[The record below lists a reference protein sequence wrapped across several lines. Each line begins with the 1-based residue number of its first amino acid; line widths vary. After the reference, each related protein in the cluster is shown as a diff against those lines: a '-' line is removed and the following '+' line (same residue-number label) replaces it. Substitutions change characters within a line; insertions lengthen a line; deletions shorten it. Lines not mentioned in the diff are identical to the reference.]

1 MIRFDAHRVPHIV
14 LLESE
19 EVAITWDG
27 APFVIVLPCLYALV
41 QLATHL
47 IQASQALA
55 YMKLMNMPSRDVSI
69 EELLGGRTPIPDVF
83 KEAFEEGESEPV

>member
-1 MIRFDAHRVPHIV
+1 MIRFDAHRIPQIFM
-14 LLESE
+14 LESE
-19 EVAITWDG
+19 EVAITWPN
-27 APFVIVLPCLYALV
+27 APFIIVLPCLYALV

-55 YMKLMNMPSRDVSI
+55 YMKLMNMPSRDITI

-83 KEAFEEGESEPV
+83 REAFDDDAGSP